1 MKLPKALKATKRL
14 KPVPYTEEMVK
25 LRKLFLRAE
34 QDLINIIGY
43 KKERGQVI
51 YSHGAQLERVQKTL
65 QTFIDDSWKY
75 VPNLVEEQYLMG
87 KQHQLGY
94 KKAVALTTIERNVV
108 DKLVH
113 NLMAE
118 LTEAAV
124 TTNKGIQKA
133 WQDSLILGRREPDI
147 FRTSILEEV
156 AAGEASGLGIG
167 AAQKQFLKTMEEKG
181 IVAFTDK
188 AGRDWSLRS
197 YADMATRT
205 TSRQATNLGTLFAVE
220 EHDLYQIS
228 SHGTTCP
235 ICAPLEGRVY
245 SRSGK
250 DPNYPP
256 LAMAFGKIDP
266 SGPNDLD
273 NTWLNI
279 HPNCLHVMV
288 RFTEDGRTDDE
299 IRRIREFS
307 SFETNPE
314 TVDPRSKA
322 QIKAYRE
329 KEQGRA
335 KLLNDFDQFKRYKM
349 VLGDKMPK
357 TFQTFL
363 KHKTAGG
370 DKYKQWQQEYRKMN
384 KALKAQK

>member
-1 MKLPKALKATKRL
+1 MKIPKALKATKTL
-14 KPVPYTEEMVK
+14 KPVPYVEEMAK
-25 LRKLFLRAE
+25 LRQLFLRAE

-65 QTFIDDSWKY
+65 QNLIDDSWEY
-75 VPNLVEEQYLMG
+75 VPNLIEDQYLMG
-87 KQHQLGY
+87 KRHLVGY
-94 KKAVALTTIERNVV
+94 KNATALTTIERNVV

-118 LTEAAV
+118 ITEASITA
-124 TTNKGIQKA
+124 NKGIQKA
-133 WQDSLILGRREPDI
+133 WQDSLILGRREPDV
-147 FRTSILEEV
+147 FRSSILEEV

-205 TSRQATNLGTLFAVE
+205 TSRQATNLGVLFADE
-220 EHDLYQIS
+220 SHDLYQIS

-256 LAMAFGKIDP
+256 LARAFGKVDP
-266 SGPNDLD
+266 NGSDDLD

-279 HPNCLHVMV
+279 HPNCLHVMI
-288 RFTEDGRTDDE
+288 RFYEAGRSEDE
-299 IRRIREFS
+299 LRRIREFS

-314 TVDPRSKA
+314 TVDPRSKV
-322 QIKAYRE
+322 QIKAYRD
-329 KEQGRA
+329 KEQGRS
-335 KLLNDFDQFKRYKM
+335 KLLNDFEQFKRYKT

-363 KHKTAGG
+363 KHKVAGG